1 MDRTINH
8 RPLRGITG
16 NFALLI
22 DAMAWYA
29 VIVPRQFLSSNPL
42 PRPSLFSHS
51 LFRSS
56 LPFSALALSLALT
69 GCSRPS
75 IPSVPNV
82 AEANALAAEH
92 QQETNLARQQ
102 MELIPPP
109 SKTRYMAVK
118 SLNLWENPY
127 ITVQGAMA
135 TLHVVVADANTSN
148 LGVGGMLRPIGAR
161 RRDLN
166 VRVSDLPTALN
177 AIPENSWPYGRVV
190 AVEEAHEIPPSARP
204 EVRRN
209 VESVIKTLNDLGVVV
224 YEWSDN
230 GRS

>member
-1 MDRTINH
+1 M
-8 RPLRGITG
+8 
-16 NFALLI
+16 LI
-22 DAMAWYA
+22 F
-29 VIVPRQFLSSNPL
+29 V
-42 PRPSLFSHS
+42 PSLFRHS
-51 LFRSS
+51 LSRHSQPESYS
-56 LPFSALALSLALT
+56 LLRDTLLPAALLLPLALA
-69 GCSRPS
+69 GCSKPA
-75 IPSVPNV
+75 IPNV
-82 AEANALAAEH
+82 AEQNALAAEH

-127 ITVQGAMA
+127 LTVQGAMA
-135 TLHVVVADANTSN
+135 TLHVVVADGNTSG

-166 VRVSDLPTALN
+166 VRVIDLPTALN

-190 AVEEAHEIPPSARP
+190 AVEEAHEVPVSARP

-209 VESVIKTLNDLGVVV
+209 LESVIKTLNDLGVVV